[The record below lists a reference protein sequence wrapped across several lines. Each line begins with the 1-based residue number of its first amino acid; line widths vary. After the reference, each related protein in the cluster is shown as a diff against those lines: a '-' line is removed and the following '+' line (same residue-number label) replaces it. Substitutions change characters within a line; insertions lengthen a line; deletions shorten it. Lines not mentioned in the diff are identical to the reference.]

1 MHIINFL
8 SDHGANR
15 QSGSVGNGFLSQ
27 FTEIVRL
34 AAEQDAINR
43 IKIKTRHL
51 KEKRQFNF
59 PNSKLVTK
67 KQQTP
72 HKRVCCC
79 MQN

>member
-34 AAEQDAINR
+34 AAEQDAINGINLLENENIYINTVSR
-43 IKIKTRHL
+43 
-51 KEKRQFNF
+51 EF
-59 PNSKLVTK
+59 
-67 KQQTP
+67 
-72 HKRVCCC
+72 
-79 MQN
+79 